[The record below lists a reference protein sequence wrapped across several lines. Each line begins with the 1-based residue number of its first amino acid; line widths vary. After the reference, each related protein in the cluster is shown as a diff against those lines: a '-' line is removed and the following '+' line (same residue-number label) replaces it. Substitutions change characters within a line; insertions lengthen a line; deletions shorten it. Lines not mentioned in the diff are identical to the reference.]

1 MGLESEVT
9 QKKAAGSPGPET
21 DVDPQTPVLRISQLD
36 ALELDS
42 ALEQLLWTQF
52 SQCFQNCRPG
62 LLTPLEPELRA
73 LLQLL
78 LWRFTLYSSSAT
90 VGQSLLSLRYHNT
103 LSSSPRYRPLSRRQ
117 KLVLA
122 LLTLGPRWLQERSHS
137 LLLCLGLSAGGPVSE
152 GDSGFLQQGLRSCLT
167 LVSSIAQLASLINF
181 LVFLRKGRHPVLAER
196 IAGARA
202 VFSKPNVVRDV
213 TYQYMNRELLWHG
226 FAEFLIFL
234 LPLINTRKLK
244 ATVSSIVFGGESA
257 IGEGATEGQGVS
269 KECGLCGE
277 WPTMPHTIGCRHVF
291 CYYCIKSHSIAEACL
306 TCPKCG
312 AEAGHPEPVKM
323 EVEMIGR

>member
-1 MGLESEVT
+1 MGLESEDNEKRT
-9 QKKAAGSPGPET
+9 SGSSGPEA
-21 DVDPQTPVLRISQLD
+21 DPQTPVLRISQLD

-42 ALEQLLWTQF
+42 ALEQLLWNQF

-117 KLVLA
+117 KLGLA
-122 LLTLGPRWLQERSHS
+122 LLAAGPRWLQERSHT
-137 LLLCLGLSAGGPVSE
+137 LLLCLGLNAGGPSSE
-152 GDSGFLQQGLRSCLT
+152 RDGSLLQQGLRSCLS
-167 LVSSIAQLASLINF
+167 LVSSIAQVASLVNF

-196 IAGARA
+196 IMGAHA
-202 VFSKPNVVRDV
+202 VFSKPNVARDIS
-213 TYQYMNRELLWHG
+213 YQYLNRELLWHG

-234 LPLINTRKLK
+234 LPLINTRKVK
-244 ATVSSIVFGGESA
+244 AAVSSIVFGAGSA
-257 IGEGATEGQGVS
+257 DGEGAPQGQEVFR
-269 KECGLCGE
+269 ECGLCGE
-277 WPTMPHTIGCRHVF
+277 WPTMPHTVGCQHVF
-291 CYYCIKSHSIAEACL
+291 CYYCIKSHSIADAYL

-312 AEAGHPEPVKM
+312 AEAGQPELVKM
-323 EVEMIGR
+323 QVEMIGR